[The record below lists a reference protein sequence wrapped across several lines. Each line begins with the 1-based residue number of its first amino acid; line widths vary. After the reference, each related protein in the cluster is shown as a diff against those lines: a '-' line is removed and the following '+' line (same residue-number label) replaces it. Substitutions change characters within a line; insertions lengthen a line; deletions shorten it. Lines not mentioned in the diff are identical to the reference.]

1 MKKLRSSL
9 LPGFIMIAML
19 FSTTSCGV
27 KYGFTGGSIPDG
39 MKTVS
44 VLYFE
49 NIASMV
55 YPTLSQ
61 NFTEALKERIRN
73 QSRLSQVNDNADATF
88 EGFITDYTISP
99 AAVEAGTD
107 RAALNRLSITIKVNY
122 HNKIVEKDNFE
133 QSFTRFKDFSGQ
145 LQSAQEETLNK
156 EIILMLTED
165 VYNKAF
171 ANW

>member
-1 MKKLRSSL
+1 MKKLKSRL
-9 LPGFIMIAML
+9 LPVFMMMALL
-19 FSTTSCGV
+19 FSATSCGV
-27 KYGFTGGSIPDG
+27 KYGFTGGSIPEG

-44 VLYFE
+44 VIYFE

-61 NFTEALKERIRN
+61 NFTEKLKEQIRN
-73 QSRLSQVNDNADATF
+73 QSSLSQVNDNADATF

-133 QSFTRFKDFSGQ
+133 QSFTRYKDFSGQ
-145 LQSAQEETLNK
+145 LQAAQEETLNK
-156 EIILMLTED
+156 EIIQMLVED
-165 VYNKAF
+165 VYNRAF

>member
-1 MKKLRSSL
+1 MNKLKSSL
-9 LPGFIMIAML
+9 LPVFITMILLLSA
-19 FSTTSCGV
+19 TSCGV
-27 KYGFTGGSIPDG
+27 KYGFTGGSIPEG
-39 MKTVS
+39 MKTVN
-44 VLYFE
+44 VVYFE

-73 QSRLSQVNDNADATF
+73 QSRLSQVSDNADATF
-88 EGFITDYTISP
+88 EGFITDYSISP

-107 RAALNRLSITIKVNY
+107 RAALNRLSITIKVTYN
-122 HNKIVEKDNFE
+122 NKIVEKDNFE
-133 QSFTRFKDFSGQ
+133 QSFTRFKNFSGQ
-145 LQSAQEETLNK
+145 LQAAQEETLNR
-156 EIILMLTED
+156 EIIQMLTED

>member
-1 MKKLRSSL
+1 MNKVKSSL
-9 LPGFIMIAML
+9 LPVFMTMIL
-19 FSTTSCGV
+19 LLSVTSCGV
-27 KYGFTGGSIPDG
+27 KYGFTGGSIPEG

-61 NFTEALKERIRN
+61 NFTEALKQRIRN

-88 EGFITDYTISP
+88 EGFITDYSITP

-133 QSFTRFKDFSGQ
+133 QAFTRFKDFSGQ
-145 LQSAQEETLNK
+145 LQAAQEETLNR
-156 EIILMLTED
+156 EIIQMLTED

>member
-1 MKKLRSSL
+1 MKKLKSRL
-9 LPGFIMIAML
+9 LPVFMMMALL
-19 FSTTSCGV
+19 FSATSCGV
-27 KYGFTGGSIPDG
+27 KYGFTGGSIPEG

-44 VLYFE
+44 VIYFE
-49 NIASMV
+49 NIAPMV

-61 NFTEALKERIRN
+61 NFTEKLKEQIRN
-73 QSRLSQVNDNADATF
+73 QSSLSQVNDNADATF

-133 QSFTRFKDFSGQ
+133 QSFTRYKDFSGQ
-145 LQSAQEETLNK
+145 LQAAQEETLNK
-156 EIILMLTED
+156 EIIQMLVED
-165 VYNKAF
+165 VYNRAF